1 MNKEYSQPTKFG
13 IWLLRKIYDEDRFDD
28 VAGDLQEMYIDR
40 LQAHGKRIASLYYFK
55 DVILSFRN
63 IGLKRKK
70 QAIPTSRRGLFNN
83 YFKIGLRSLVRN
95 KSYSVINIFGLS
107 VGIASSILIMLWVQN
122 ERSYNHFISNYKQ
135 LYQ

>member
-1 MNKEYSQPTKFG
+1 MNKESSHPPKLG

-55 DVILSFRN
+55 DVILSSRN

-70 QAIPTSRRGLFNN
+70 QVIPTGRRGLFNN

-95 KSYSVINIFGLS
+95 KSYSFINIFGLPD
-107 VGIASSILIMLWVQN
+107 GIASSILILLWVQ
-122 ERSYNHFISNYKQ
+122 FG
-135 LYQ
+135 